1 MINDGY
7 KIPFK
12 ELPENFH
19 AKNNKFARDN
29 HDFVTKEIQKLVS
42 KKCILEVAEKPK
54 IINPLTVAYNKN
66 GKPRLV
72 LDCRHINE
80 KLHKFKFKYEYMHVA
95 RKMLE
100 KGA

>member
-29 HDFVTKEIQKLVS
+29 YDFVTKEIQKLVS
-42 KKCILEVAEKPK
+42 KKCISGVAEKPK
-54 IINPLTVAYNKN
+54 IINPLTVAYIMN

-80 KLHKFKFKYEYMHVA
+80 KLHKFKLKYEDM
-95 RKMLE
+95 
-100 KGA
+100 